1 MTLHQIHKVE
11 DGKIVVHLPAEFTA
25 REVEVTIVPIGTADE
40 LPARTAGAEAVLQRL
55 LALDTSHFT
64 EQQKQAFERTLQL
77 LQKERGPNEPRI
89 AGLFEG
95 LIEIADDFDAPLPDE
110 ELELFWGS
118 ETDEYGMTLQK

>member
-1 MTLHQIHKVE
+1 MTTLHQIHKVK

-25 REVEVTIVPIGTADE
+25 NEVEVIITPVKETSSSTAY
-40 LPARTAGAEAVLQRL
+40 TAEEDAIRRL
-55 LALDTSHFT
+55 LNLDTSHFT
-64 EQQKQAFERTLQL
+64 EAQKQAFERTCQL
-77 LQKERGPNEPRI
+77 LQKKRGPDEPRI

-110 ELELFWGS
+110 ELFWGS